1 AQRQRSAAG
10 DYRTSTEA
18 LEQLLL
24 TCPATELHRRAVA
37 LTLLAQHYPRIGR
50 LTASARCATTA
61 LGLAEKLGHD
71 GLIAD
76 ALTAQSF
83 VFAQ

>member
-1 AQRQRSAAG
+1 MSDLLDLPTPTTDSTGFDANAFDLALHAQRQRSAAG

-37 LTLLAQHYPRIGR
+37 LTLLAQHYPRIGDR
-50 LTASARCATTA
+50 KS
-61 LGLAEKLGHD
+61 
-71 GLIAD
+71 
-76 ALTAQSF
+76 
-83 VFAQ
+83 VV